1 MQALHRALQRLAV
14 HERARLVPTLLRSVA
29 THATL
34 GEAEIDEPADDNR
47 PTTPWIR
54 TGLLSVAPALPVI
67 TSLLDPECSRSPASC
82 AQSCPA
88 STWFGIRSTTK
99 AWHSVMRNESGSI

>member
-1 MQALHRALQRLAV
+1 MQALHRALQRLALY
-14 HERARLVPTLLRSVA
+14 ERARLIPTLLRSSA

-54 TGLLSVAPALPVI
+54 TGRCW
-67 TSLLDPECSRSPASC
+67 SLLP
-82 AQSCPA
+82 CP
-88 STWFGIRSTTK
+88 SLLRCLT
-99 AWHSVMRNESGSI
+99 

>member
-14 HERARLVPTLLRSVA
+14 HERARLIPTLFRSVA

-54 TGLLSVAPALPVI
+54 TGHCRSPPALPVI
-67 TSLLDPECSRSPASC
+67 TSLLDPECSRSLSTK
-82 AQSCPA
+82 AQSCPV
-88 STWFGIRSTTK
+88 STWFGIQSTTK
-99 AWHSVMRNESGSI
+99 VWLSVMRNENGST